1 MSEER
6 GKNKNQMSGLD
17 RLDLFLNLAERKHQ
31 TVNTPASSTA
41 SAEQTLAPPEPL
53 TFTDDKTSVPEEVNH
68 NEDWEPS
75 ERGMETFMPTAGI
88 KVVGVGGGGCNA
100 VSRMV
105 QKGVNGVE
113 FIAINTDAQALF
125 LCDADQRIHIGSE
138 TTRGLGAGADP
149 EMGRKAVAENKDEI
163 RTLLEGADMVFITAG
178 MGGGT
183 GTGAAPI
190 VAEIA
195 QEIGALTI
203 GVVTKPFNFEGSKR
217 RRSAEEGILAIR
229 DKVDALITIAN
240 DRLLCV
246 TDKKVPMTDA
256 FLQADD
262 VLRSAVQGISD
273 IITVRGLINVDFAD
287 VHTILHKSGSAI
299 IGIGRGRGE
308 KRAADAARLAISS
321 PLLEN
326 SFQGARGILFN
337 ISGGTSL
344 SLAEV
349 DEAARVISAA
359 AHADANI
366 IFGAVVDQRDDKPDD
381 EIMITVIASGFL
393 PASDSGDVPVVN
405 AMDVVQTFRA
415 EVPLASPYSQ
425 DGYEEPAIFRRN
437 RVPPRV

>member
-1 MSEER
+1 
-6 GKNKNQMSGLD
+6 
-17 RLDLFLNLAERKHQ
+17 
-31 TVNTPASSTA
+31 
-41 SAEQTLAPPEPL
+41 
-53 TFTDDKTSVPEEVNH
+53 
-68 NEDWEPS
+68 
-75 ERGMETFMPTAGI
+75 METFMPTAGI

-105 QKGVNGVE
+105 QKGVKGVE

-149 EMGRKAVAENKDEI
+149 EMGRKAVTENKAEI
-163 RTLLEGADMVFITAG
+163 RALLEGADMVFITAG

-217 RRSAEEGILAIR
+217 RRSAEEGVLAIR
-229 DKVDALITIAN
+229 DKVDALITISN

-246 TDKKVPMTDA
+246 TDKKIPMTDA

-299 IGIGRGRGE
+299 IGIGKGRGREARLRRGPP
-308 KRAADAARLAISS
+308 RHLQPAARELVPGRSGH
-321 PLLEN
+321 PLQHLGRHQPQPGRGRRGGPRDLRCGPRRRQRYLWRRGG
-326 SFQGARGILFN
+326 SAGRQAR
-337 ISGGTSL
+337 
-344 SLAEV
+344 
-349 DEAARVISAA
+349 R
-359 AHADANI
+359 
-366 IFGAVVDQRDDKPDD
+366 RDHHHRHRL
-381 EIMITVIASGFL
+381 GL
-393 PASDSGDVPVVN
+393 
-405 AMDVVQTFRA
+405 
-415 EVPLASPYSQ
+415 
-425 DGYEEPAIFRRN
+425 
-437 RVPPRV
+437 PPRL